1 MGLVLGIGSGLFA
14 LIILW
19 IVGLI
24 LCVVFSKVSSLRFAT
39 VCLFC
44 LWSVKRS
51 VNSLNLIRAL
61 LNRII
66 KRVVFT
72 SIFSMQIYE
81 H

>member
-1 MGLVLGIGSGLFA
+1 
-14 LIILW
+14 
-19 IVGLI
+19 
-24 LCVVFSKVSSLRFAT
+24 LRFAT

>member
-1 MGLVLGIGSGLFA
+1 
-14 LIILW
+14 
-19 IVGLI
+19 
-24 LCVVFSKVSSLRFAT
+24 LRFAT

-51 VNSLNLIRAL
+51 INSLNLTRVL

-81 H
+81 HWCSNFVIAQCYCYNFPIFHFPSSSWILRLHF